1 MENYSELLK
10 SLITDILL
18 LLIIIF
24 IIWIAKKKKKNNEI
38 NKTYTN
44 EEVKQQNSNDKQQ
57 IKQEEKTIQPII
69 QKPAFCAYQR
79 KKILTK
85 NEYYFYTK
93 LKEVTNKYN
102 LQILTK
108 IRLAD
113 LIEVKPYSINRNEWG
128 TNFNKIKAK
137 HIDFAIV
144 DDMKV
149 LLIIE
154 LDDQSHN
161 NIERIER
168 DKFVDDN
175 LTACGYKIVHTRGAI
190 DVIEKE
196 LQTVTRNASVPP
208 RKCND
213 VSNPY

>member
-1 MENYSELLK
+1 MNELIEIIK
-10 SLITDILL
+10 GIYELIMIPTIIV
-18 LLIIIF
+18 III
-24 IIWIAKKKKKNNEI
+24 IAVIKSSES
-38 NKTYTN
+38 KTAQRLETK
-44 EEVKQQNSNDKQQ
+44 VKQEQ
-57 IKQEEKTIQPII
+57 EKTTQPII

-128 TNFNKIKAK
+128 TYFNKIKAK

-175 LTACGYKIVHTRGAI
+175 LTACGYKIVHTRGTI

-196 LQTVTRNASVPP
+196 LQTVTKNANVPP
-208 RKCND
+208 LE
-213 VSNPY
+213 

>member
-1 MENYSELLK
+1 MNELIEIIK
-10 SLITDILL
+10 GIYELIMIPTIIV
-18 LLIIIF
+18 III
-24 IIWIAKKKKKNNEI
+24 IAVIKSSES
-38 NKTYTN
+38 KTAQKIETK
-44 EEVKQQNSNDKQQ
+44 VKQE
-57 IKQEEKTIQPII
+57 QEEKTTQPII

-113 LIEVKPYSINRNEWG
+113 LIEVKQYSINRNEWG
-128 TNFNKIKAK
+128 TYFNKIKAK

-190 DVIEKE
+190 DAIEKE
-196 LQTVTRNASVPP
+196 LQTVTKNANVPP
-208 RKCND
+208 LE
-213 VSNPY
+213 

>member
-1 MENYSELLK
+1 MNELIEIIK
-10 SLITDILL
+10 GIYELIMITTIIV
-18 LLIIIF
+18 III
-24 IIWIAKKKKKNNEI
+24 IAVIKSSES
-38 NKTYTN
+38 KTAQKLETK
-44 EEVKQQNSNDKQQ
+44 VKQE
-57 IKQEEKTIQPII
+57 QEEKTTQPII

-113 LIEVKPYSINRNEWG
+113 LIEVKTYSINRNEWG
-128 TNFNKIKAK
+128 TYFNKIKAK

-190 DVIEKE
+190 DAIEKE

>member
-1 MENYSELLK
+1 MNELIEIIK
-10 SLITDILL
+10 GIYELIMIPTIIV
-18 LLIIIF
+18 IIIIA
-24 IIWIAKKKKKNNEI
+24 IIKSSES
-38 NKTYTN
+38 KTAQKLETK
-44 EEVKQQNSNDKQQ
+44 VKQE
-57 IKQEEKTIQPII
+57 QEEKTIQPII

-128 TNFNKIKAK
+128 TYFNKIKAK

-208 RKCND
+208 
-213 VSNPY
+213 SM

>member
-1 MENYSELLK
+1 MNELIEIIK
-10 SLITDILL
+10 GIYELIMIPTIIV
-18 LLIIIF
+18 III
-24 IIWIAKKKKKNNEI
+24 IAVIKSSES
-38 NKTYTN
+38 KTAQKLETK
-44 EEVKQQNSNDKQQ
+44 VKQE
-57 IKQEEKTIQPII
+57 QEEKTTQPII

-93 LKEVTNKYN
+93 LKKVTNKYN

-113 LIEVKPYSINRNEWG
+113 LIEVKQYSINRNEWG
-128 TNFNKIKAK
+128 TYFNKIKAK

-190 DVIEKE
+190 DAIEKE
-196 LQTVTRNASVPP
+196 LQTVTKNANVPP
-208 RKCND
+208 LE
-213 VSNPY
+213 

>member
-1 MENYSELLK
+1 MNELIEIIK
-10 SLITDILL
+10 GIYELIMIPTIIV
-18 LLIIIF
+18 III
-24 IIWIAKKKKKNNEI
+24 IAVIKSSES
-38 NKTYTN
+38 KTAQKLETK
-44 EEVKQQNSNDKQQ
+44 VKQE
-57 IKQEEKTIQPII
+57 QEEKTTQPII

-128 TNFNKIKAK
+128 TYFNKIKAK

-175 LTACGYKIVHTRGAI
+175 LTACGYKIVHTRGTI

-196 LQTVTRNASVPP
+196 LQTVTKNANVPT

-213 VSNPY
+213 ISNPY

>member
-1 MENYSELLK
+1 MNELIEIIK
-10 SLITDILL
+10 GIYELIMIPTIIV
-18 LLIIIF
+18 III
-24 IIWIAKKKKKNNEI
+24 IAVIKSSES
-38 NKTYTN
+38 KTAQKLETK
-44 EEVKQQNSNDKQQ
+44 VKQE
-57 IKQEEKTIQPII
+57 QEEKTTQPII
-69 QKPAFCAYQR
+69 QKHAFCAYQR

-128 TNFNKIKAK
+128 TYFNKIKAK

-190 DVIEKE
+190 DAIEKE
-196 LQTVTRNASVPP
+196 LQTVTKNANVPP
-208 RKCND
+208 LE
-213 VSNPY
+213 

>member
-1 MENYSELLK
+1 MNELIEIIK
-10 SLITDILL
+10 GIYELIMIPTIIV
-18 LLIIIF
+18 III
-24 IIWIAKKKKKNNEI
+24 IAVIKSSES
-38 NKTYTN
+38 KTAQKLETK
-44 EEVKQQNSNDKQQ
+44 VKQE
-57 IKQEEKTIQPII
+57 QEEKTTQPII

-128 TNFNKIKAK
+128 TYFNKIKAK

-144 DDMKV
+144 DNMKV

-190 DVIEKE
+190 DAIEKE
-196 LQTVTRNASVPP
+196 LQTVTKNANVPP
-208 RKCND
+208 LE
-213 VSNPY
+213 

>member
-1 MENYSELLK
+1 MNELIEIIK
-10 SLITDILL
+10 GIYELIMIPTIIV
-18 LLIIIF
+18 III
-24 IIWIAKKKKKNNEI
+24 IAVIKSSES
-38 NKTYTN
+38 KTAQKLETK
-44 EEVKQQNSNDKQQ
+44 VKQEQEDK
-57 IKQEEKTIQPII
+57 TTQPII

-113 LIEVKPYSINRNEWG
+113 LIEVKPYSINKNEWG
-128 TNFNKIKAK
+128 TYFNKIKAK

-190 DVIEKE
+190 DAIEKE

-208 RKCND
+208 LE
-213 VSNPY
+213 

>member
-1 MENYSELLK
+1 MNELIEIIK
-10 SLITDILL
+10 GIYELIMIPT
-18 LLIIIF
+18 III
-24 IIWIAKKKKKNNEI
+24 IIIIAVIKSSES
-38 NKTYTN
+38 KTAQKLETK
-44 EEVKQQNSNDKQQ
+44 VKQE
-57 IKQEEKTIQPII
+57 QEEKTTQPII

-128 TNFNKIKAK
+128 TYFNKIKAK

>member
-113 LIEVKPYSINRNEWG
+113 LIEVKPYSINR
-128 TNFNKIKAK
+128 
-137 HIDFAIV
+137 
-144 DDMKV
+144 
-149 LLIIE
+149 
-154 LDDQSHN
+154 
-161 NIERIER
+161 
-168 DKFVDDN
+168 FVDDN

-190 DVIEKE
+190 DAFVHQVFSGGVLIYWDK
-196 LQTVTRNASVPP
+196 ASPLGSSSLSV
-208 RKCND
+208 
-213 VSNPY
+213 YQL

>member
-1 MENYSELLK
+1 MNELIEIIK
-10 SLITDILL
+10 GIYELIMITTIIV
-18 LLIIIF
+18 III
-24 IIWIAKKKKKNNEI
+24 IAVIKSSES
-38 NKTYTN
+38 KTAQKLETK
-44 EEVKQQNSNDKQQ
+44 VKQE
-57 IKQEEKTIQPII
+57 QEEKTTQPII

-113 LIEVKPYSINRNEWG
+113 LIEVKTY
-128 TNFNKIKAK
+128 FNKIKAK

-190 DVIEKE
+190 DAIEKE

>member
-1 MENYSELLK
+1 MNELIEIIK
-10 SLITDILL
+10 GIYELIMIPT
-18 LLIIIF
+18 IIVIF
-24 IIWIAKKKKKNNEI
+24 IIAVIKSSES
-38 NKTYTN
+38 KTAQKLETK
-44 EEVKQQNSNDKQQ
+44 VKQE
-57 IKQEEKTIQPII
+57 QEEKTTQPII

-113 LIEVKPYSINRNEWG
+113 LIEVKQYSINRNEWG
-128 TNFNKIKAK
+128 TYFNKIKAK

-190 DVIEKE
+190 DAIEKE
-196 LQTVTRNASVPP
+196 LQTVTKNANVPP
-208 RKCND
+208 LE
-213 VSNPY
+213 

>member
-1 MENYSELLK
+1 MNELIEIIK
-10 SLITDILL
+10 GIYE
-18 LLIIIF
+18 LIIIPT
-24 IIWIAKKKKKNNEI
+24 IIVIIIIAVIKSSES
-38 NKTYTN
+38 KTAQKLETK
-44 EEVKQQNSNDKQQ
+44 VKQE
-57 IKQEEKTIQPII
+57 QEEKTTQPII

-113 LIEVKPYSINRNEWG
+113 LIEVKQYSINRNEWG
-128 TNFNKIKAK
+128 TYFNKIKAK

-190 DVIEKE
+190 DAIEKE
-196 LQTVTRNASVPP
+196 LQTVTKNANVPP
-208 RKCND
+208 LE
-213 VSNPY
+213 

>member
-1 MENYSELLK
+1 MNELIEIIK
-10 SLITDILL
+10 GIYELIMIPTIIV
-18 LLIIIF
+18 III
-24 IIWIAKKKKKNNEI
+24 IAVIKSSES
-38 NKTYTN
+38 KTAQKLETK
-44 EEVKQQNSNDKQQ
+44 VKQE
-57 IKQEEKTIQPII
+57 QEEKTTQQII

-113 LIEVKPYSINRNEWG
+113 LIEVKPYSINKNEWG
-128 TNFNKIKAK
+128 TYFNKIKAK

-168 DKFVDDN
+168 DKFV
-175 LTACGYKIVHTRGAI
+175 IVFAVKLDFHF
-190 DVIEKE
+190 
-196 LQTVTRNASVPP
+196 
-208 RKCND
+208 
-213 VSNPY
+213 

>member
-1 MENYSELLK
+1 MDIMNELIEIIK
-10 SLITDILL
+10 GIYELIMIPTIIV
-18 LLIIIF
+18 III
-24 IIWIAKKKKKNNEI
+24 IAVIKSSES
-38 NKTYTN
+38 KTAQKLETK
-44 EEVKQQNSNDKQQ
+44 VKQE
-57 IKQEEKTIQPII
+57 QEEKTTQPII

-128 TNFNKIKAK
+128 TYFNKIKAK

-144 DDMKV
+144 DNMKV

-190 DVIEKE
+190 DAIEKE
-196 LQTVTRNASVPP
+196 LQTVTKNANVPP
-208 RKCND
+208 LE
-213 VSNPY
+213 

>member
-1 MENYSELLK
+1 MNELIEIIK
-10 SLITDILL
+10 GIYELIMIPTIIV
-18 LLIIIF
+18 III
-24 IIWIAKKKKKNNEI
+24 IAVIKSSES
-38 NKTYTN
+38 KTAQKLETK
-44 EEVKQQNSNDKQQ
+44 VKQE
-57 IKQEEKTIQPII
+57 QEEKTTQPII

-128 TNFNKIKAK
+128 TYFNKIKAK

-190 DVIEKE
+190 DAIEKE
-196 LQTVTRNASVPP
+196 LQTVTKNANVPP
-208 RKCND
+208 LE
-213 VSNPY
+213 

>member
-1 MENYSELLK
+1 MNELIEIIK
-10 SLITDILL
+10 GIYELIMIPTIIV
-18 LLIIIF
+18 III
-24 IIWIAKKKKKNNEI
+24 IAVIKSSES
-38 NKTYTN
+38 KTAQKLETK
-44 EEVKQQNSNDKQQ
+44 VKQE
-57 IKQEEKTIQPII
+57 QEEKTTQPII

-113 LIEVKPYSINRNEWG
+113 LIEVKQYSINRNEWG
-128 TNFNKIKAK
+128 TYFNKIKAK

-168 DKFVDDN
+168 DKFVNDN

-190 DVIEKE
+190 DAIEKE
-196 LQTVTRNASVPP
+196 LQTVTKNANVPP
-208 RKCND
+208 LE
-213 VSNPY
+213 

>member
-1 MENYSELLK
+1 MNELIEIIK
-10 SLITDILL
+10 GIYELIMIPTIIV
-18 LLIIIF
+18 III
-24 IIWIAKKKKKNNEI
+24 IAVIKSSES
-38 NKTYTN
+38 KTAQKLETK
-44 EEVKQQNSNDKQQ
+44 VKQE
-57 IKQEEKTIQPII
+57 QEEKTTQPII

-113 LIEVKPYSINRNEWG
+113 LIEVKQYSINRNEWG
-128 TNFNKIKAK
+128 TYFNKIKAK

-190 DVIEKE
+190 DAIEKE
-196 LQTVTRNASVPP
+196 LQTVTKNANVPP
-208 RKCND
+208 LE
-213 VSNPY
+213 

>member
-1 MENYSELLK
+1 MGGV
-10 SLITDILL
+10 LI
-18 LLIIIF
+18 
-24 IIWIAKKKKKNNEI
+24 
-38 NKTYTN
+38 Y
-44 EEVKQQNSNDKQQ
+44 
-57 IKQEEKTIQPII
+57 
-69 QKPAFCAYQR
+69 C
-79 KKILTK
+79 
-85 NEYYFYTK
+85 
-93 LKEVTNKYN
+93 
-102 LQILTK
+102 
-108 IRLAD
+108 
-113 LIEVKPYSINRNEWG
+113 SINRNEWG
-128 TNFNKIKAK
+128 THFNKIKAK

-208 RKCND
+208 LE
-213 VSNPY
+213 

>member
-1 MENYSELLK
+1 MNELIEIIK
-10 SLITDILL
+10 GIYELIMIPTIIV
-18 LLIIIF
+18 III
-24 IIWIAKKKKKNNEI
+24 IAVIKSSES
-38 NKTYTN
+38 KTAQKLETK
-44 EEVKQQNSNDKQQ
+44 VKQE
-57 IKQEEKTIQPII
+57 QEEKTTQQII

-113 LIEVKPYSINRNEWG
+113 LIEVKPYSINKNEWG
-128 TNFNKIKAK
+128 TYFNKIKAK

-190 DVIEKE
+190 DAIEKE

-208 RKCND
+208 LE
-213 VSNPY
+213 

>member
-1 MENYSELLK
+1 MNELIEIIK
-10 SLITDILL
+10 GIYELIMIPTIIV
-18 LLIIIF
+18 III
-24 IIWIAKKKKKNNEI
+24 IAVIKSSES
-38 NKTYTN
+38 KTAQKLETK
-44 EEVKQQNSNDKQQ
+44 VKQE
-57 IKQEEKTIQPII
+57 QEEKTTQPII

-128 TNFNKIKAK
+128 TYFNKIKAK

-175 LTACGYKIVHTRGAI
+175 LTACGYKIVHTRGTI

-196 LQTVTRNASVPP
+196 LQTVTKNANVPP
-208 RKCND
+208 LE
-213 VSNPY
+213 

>member
-1 MENYSELLK
+1 MNELIEIIK
-10 SLITDILL
+10 GIYELIMIPTIIV
-18 LLIIIF
+18 III
-24 IIWIAKKKKKNNEI
+24 IAVIKSSES
-38 NKTYTN
+38 KTAQKLETK
-44 EEVKQQNSNDKQQ
+44 VKQE
-57 IKQEEKTIQPII
+57 QEEKTTQPII

-113 LIEVKPYSINRNEWG
+113 LIEVKQYSINRNEWG
-128 TNFNKIKAK
+128 TYFNKIKAK

-168 DKFVDDN
+168 DKFIDDN

-190 DVIEKE
+190 DAIEKE
-196 LQTVTRNASVPP
+196 LQTVTKNANVPP
-208 RKCND
+208 LE
-213 VSNPY
+213 

>member
-1 MENYSELLK
+1 MNELIEIIK
-10 SLITDILL
+10 GIYELIMIPTIIV
-18 LLIIIF
+18 III
-24 IIWIAKKKKKNNEI
+24 IAVIKSSES
-38 NKTYTN
+38 KTAQKLETK
-44 EEVKQQNSNDKQQ
+44 VKQE
-57 IKQEEKTIQPII
+57 QEEKTTQPII

-113 LIEVKPYSINRNEWG
+113 LIEVKTYSINRNEWG
-128 TNFNKIKAK
+128 TYFNKIKAK

-190 DVIEKE
+190 DAIEKE